1 MNLQALIQILHKE
14 QSLHEKM
21 LLAKTDEQRCLALG
35 AAIPL
40 LGSAERLNDLAEE
53 TWELEKKRIALTQ
66 EIARSLNV
74 TVEKPTLKDILD
86 ALPPEERGE
95 LEEARA
101 ALKKVIVRLQEANRM
116 NAILLQRSTET
127 FNREFAHLL
136 QNRESGVYT
145 QTGVRAK
152 CKNGRGSLN
161 LRA

>member
-1 MNLQALIQILHKE
+1 MNLRPLIQILHKE

-21 LLAKTDEQRCLALG
+21 LLAKSEEQRCLALG
-35 AAIPL
+35 AALPL

-66 EIARSLNV
+66 EIARLLNV
-74 TVEKPTLKDILD
+74 TADKPTLKDIIG
-86 ALPPEERGE
+86 ALPPEDRGE
-95 LEEARA
+95 LEEARNS
-101 ALKKVIVRLQEANRM
+101 LKKVIGRLQEANRM

-136 QNRESGVYT
+136 QNCESGVYT

-152 CKNGRGSLN
+152 SRGGRGSLN